1 MQYIIL
7 TVQLSMSTN
16 AQQELLDFFFE
27 VRLLLQ
33 MLLLPRMV
41 LQSYSQFKI
50 DPETSY
56 DADGLQLE

>member
-1 MQYIIL
+1 
-7 TVQLSMSTN
+7 MSTN